1 MKLNRIFLASILL
14 LAILAIGAAS
24 ASEDISDDIAAVEP
38 TDDVVTETVED
49 DLVDE
54 VVAESVGDEPVDE
67 AISESVDE
75 MQSNDNS
82 ETSDDCLGT
91 SYGYQTSNFTLTLSD
106 LNVDKDYFSEV
117 AIGSVS
123 YSNNEDIHINFYV
136 NNEYRFSLSKSSP
149 DQSQSIIT
157 PTQLGIDDY
166 GEYKIQIGLDDLN
179 GIGFDYEDVIVFE
192 KTLILSDPGSFDVGL
207 NDVITSI
214 FYEDNDYNVIIRI
227 NSESTQSGVIRIFV
241 DGVETKSYQVTEG
254 KIEGNDIKSVS
265 LNDLGIKSGIYDIKV
280 TFTDDEYDI
289 EKTLGEQVVKV
300 FIYYIPQFAET
311 NDEQPYVLN
320 ISLPNYISGRIS
332 VYNGT
337 RDYDH
342 DTSQYVY
349 YRDKYYGSAE
359 IIDGRAVL
367 ELPIIGEG
375 ISYLIVDFPC
385 IDGTYTEWIMLQ
397 VLKNSENVTVSVS
410 SEIEEGSDAIVNF
423 KSSYTGALY
432 IYVDNKSNRI
442 PDVSSYVYRIP
453 NLSLGTHKVKVLF
466 IAEGSYRYIYTFTVN
481 VKEKSPIP
489 PIPTVPAKIVANDYS
504 AYYNKGTY
512 SVTVYGTDGKVAK
525 GANVVFKINGKNIAT
540 IKTDAKGVAKVKIPN
555 SYVPKAYKIT
565 ATALGKTVTKKL
577 TVKQVLKLKK
587 VAVKKSADKLII
599 TATLKEGKKALKGK
613 KITFRFNGEKYTAK
627 TNKKGIAKITIK
639 AKVLKKL
646 KVGKKITYKA
656 TYLKDTVK
664 RTVKVKK

>member
-504 AYYNKGTY
+504 AYK
-512 SVTVYGTDGKVAK
+512 
-525 GANVVFKINGKNIAT
+525 
-540 IKTDAKGVAKVKIPN
+540 
-555 SYVPKAYKIT
+555 
-565 ATALGKTVTKKL
+565 
-577 TVKQVLKLKK
+577 
-587 VAVKKSADKLII
+587 
-599 TATLKEGKKALKGK
+599 
-613 KITFRFNGEKYTAK
+613 
-627 TNKKGIAKITIK
+627 
-639 AKVLKKL
+639 
-646 KVGKKITYKA
+646 
-656 TYLKDTVK
+656 
-664 RTVKVKK
+664 